1 MAVRPVF
8 VASLE
13 RRICICENTEFEFFS
28 GFSDKQKQ
36 RCIQSLHQAF
46 VKKYAEKKILE
57 ISSKSE
63 TELGVKL
70 SAFHLTIRTKSGK
83 EVPVECAFQAG
94 KEFEEGGPYTD
105 LLDVSPKAAK
115 RDERL
120 KNRNQCIALYY

>member
-46 VKKYAEKKILE
+46 AKKMQRKKSL
-57 ISSKSE
+57 KYP
-63 TELGVKL
+63 
-70 SAFHLTIRTKSGK
+70 AN
-83 EVPVECAFQAG
+83 Q
-94 KEFEEGGPYTD
+94 
-105 LLDVSPKAAK
+105 K
-115 RDERL
+115 R
-120 KNRNQCIALYY
+120 N